1 MRSTTALAVA
11 LLALVVA
18 ACGGASD
25 EVGGGSENTA
35 AASDGGAS
43 TKLSLVAYAVPKVGF
58 DLLIP
63 AFNQTPEGK
72 GVSFSQSY
80 GASGD
85 QSRKVESGLPT
96 DIVNFSVEPDVTRL
110 VKSGQVDDDWNSGEH
125 KGIPFG
131 SVVTIVTRKGNPKGI
146 KTWDDL
152 LKDGVEVVTPNPFS
166 SGSAKWNLLA
176 PYAAKSNGGQDKQA
190 GLDFVRTLVA
200 DHFPVQPES
209 GRAATEAFLQGQGD
223 ALLSY
228 ENEALLIEEQGQ
240 KVEHVDVP
248 VTFRI
253 DNPVAV
259 INSSANLERANA
271 LNDFV
276 YSDEGQKIW
285 AEAGFRPTNP
295 EIASEYSDKFFT
307 PEKLYTIDD
316 LGGWTQVDADLFGDN
331 GAIATI
337 YQESTR

>member
-1 MRSTTALAVA
+1 MRHNSRYLLTTFAAVGT
-11 LLALVVA
+11 LLLT
-18 ACGGASD
+18 ACGGGSSD
-25 EVGGGSENTA
+25 VVGGDSDTA
-35 AASDGGAS
+35 SGPAL
-43 TKLSLVAYAVPKVGF
+43 TLVGYAVPKNGW
-58 DLLIP
+58 DAIGP
-63 AFNQTPEGK
+63 AFAATENGEGT
-72 GVSFSQSY
+72 SINADY
-80 GASGD
+80 GASGN
-85 QSRKVESGLPT
+85 QSRKVADGAPA
-96 DIVNFSVEPDVTRL
+96 DIVNFSVEPDITRL
-110 VKSGQVDDDWNSGEH
+110 VKAGKVDEDWNQNAYG
-125 KGIPFG
+125 GVPFG
-131 SVVTIVTRKGNPKGI
+131 SVVTIVVREGNPKNI
-146 KTWDDL
+146 RTWDDL
-152 LKDGVEVVTPNPFS
+152 IKPDVQVISPSPLS

-190 GLDFVRTLVA
+190 GLDFVRTLVS

-228 ENEALLIEEQGQ
+228 ENEALLVEQQGQ

-259 INSSANLERANA
+259 INSSANLDRANA

-276 YSDEGQKIW
+276 YTDEGQKIW

-295 EIASEYSDKFFT
+295 DIASEYSDKFFT

-337 YQESTR
+337 YKDSTR